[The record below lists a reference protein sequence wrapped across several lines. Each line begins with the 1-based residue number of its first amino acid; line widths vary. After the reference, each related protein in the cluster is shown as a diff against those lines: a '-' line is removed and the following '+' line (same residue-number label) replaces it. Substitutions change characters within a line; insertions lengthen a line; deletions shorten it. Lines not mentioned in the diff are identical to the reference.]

1 MSIPL
6 SQPRSEAELAEAAR
20 TAAAFI
26 RDLHYNAPLRTAYF
40 EALNHPHEWLV
51 KVAVDE
57 VMTRSGYKCFSDDLV
72 AGWES
77 ESGIYFFLHHC

>member
-6 SQPRSEAELAEAAR
+6 QSDAKPAEATR

-40 EALNHPHEWLV
+40 EALNQPHEWLV
-51 KVAVDE
+51 KASIDE
-57 VMTRSGYKCFSDDLV
+57 VMTQFGYKCFSDDLV
-72 AGWES
+72 AGWDS
-77 ESGIYFFLHHC
+77 ESGT